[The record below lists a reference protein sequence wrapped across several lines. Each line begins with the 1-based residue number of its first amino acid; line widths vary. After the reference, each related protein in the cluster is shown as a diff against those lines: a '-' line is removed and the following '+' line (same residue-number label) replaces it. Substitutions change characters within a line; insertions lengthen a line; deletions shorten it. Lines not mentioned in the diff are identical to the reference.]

1 MYDVVISIDVGKTGG
16 IAFFE
21 VAECSHESHGL
32 LSLHSM
38 PVMDVTKADGKTK
51 KEIDLEKLVFLMER
65 PKVHGDACL
74 VVFENV
80 HAFAGQGVV
89 SVGSLLEQKGMIRGI
104 ARALGYGELQVV
116 PTVWQKSFGMVP
128 PKNLKGDTTKKTKT
142 LRKAWLKA
150 KSLEIAKKE
159 FPDTVSKI
167 TDHGLSDALL
177 IGLWY
182 LERGE

>member
-1 MYDVVISIDVGKTGG
+1 MYDVVISIDIGKTGG
-16 IAFFE
+16 IAFFDPSE
-21 VAECSHESHGL
+21 SNHESQGL
-32 LSLHSM
+32 MSLFPM
-38 PVMDVTKADGKTK
+38 PVMDVVKADGKTK
-51 KEIDLEKLVFLMER
+51 KEVDLEKLVFLMER
-65 PKVHGDACL
+65 PKVHGDTCL

-104 ARALGYGELQVV
+104 ARALGYAELQVT
-116 PTVWQKSFGMVP
+116 PTVWQKHFGMVP
-128 PKNLKGDTTKKTKT
+128 PKDLKGDSAKKTKT
-142 LRKAWLKA
+142 LRKAWLKS
-150 KSLEIAKKE
+150 KSLEIAKQK

-182 LERGE
+182 LEKE

>member
-1 MYDVVISIDVGKTGG
+1 MYEVVISIDIGKTGG

-21 VAECSHESHGL
+21 VAECDHEGHGL

-38 PVMDVTKADGKTK
+38 PVMEVTKADGTTKT
-51 KEIDLEKLVFLMER
+51 EVDLEKLVFFMER
-65 PKVHGDACL
+65 PKVRGDTCL

-104 ARALGYGELQVV
+104 AGALGYDTLQVT
-116 PTVWQKSFGMVP
+116 PTVWQRHFGMVP
-128 PKNLKGDTTKKTKT
+128 PKDLKGDTAKKTKT
-142 LRKAWLKA
+142 LRKAWLKD
-150 KSLEIAKKE
+150 KSLELAKKK

-167 TDHGLSDALL
+167 TDHGISDALL

-182 LERGE
+182 LEKEG